1 LSNFGSRIG
10 SKNRLTTIW
19 AILSATVSKMRP
31 KIPPQNKNRIWLLRN
46 SDVQNLMPTCPN
58 SIFKSSPVNLF
69 PFAMSRKSKKLAK
82 RDDDETEDK
91 PVDDHESS
99 QDDESRVRLFAWV
112 RLFRR
117 SLKVFDCVIL
127 PPKNVPQG

>member
-1 LSNFGSRIG
+1 
-10 SKNRLTTIW
+10 
-19 AILSATVSKMRP
+19 M
-31 KIPPQNKNRIWLLRN
+31 
-46 SDVQNLMPTCPN
+46 
-58 SIFKSSPVNLF
+58 NLF

-82 RDDDETEDK
+82 RDDDETKDN

-117 SLKVFDCVIL
+117 SLKVFDCGIL
-127 PPKNVPQG
+127 PRKTSPKADCVGSALEGFR

>member
-1 LSNFGSRIG
+1 
-10 SKNRLTTIW
+10 
-19 AILSATVSKMRP
+19 
-31 KIPPQNKNRIWLLRN
+31 
-46 SDVQNLMPTCPN
+46 
-58 SIFKSSPVNLF
+58 VNLF

>member
-1 LSNFGSRIG
+1 
-10 SKNRLTTIW
+10 
-19 AILSATVSKMRP
+19 
-31 KIPPQNKNRIWLLRN
+31 
-46 SDVQNLMPTCPN
+46 
-58 SIFKSSPVNLF
+58 
-69 PFAMSRKSKKLAK
+69 MSRKSKKLAK

-91 PVDDHESS
+91 PVDDRESS

-127 PPKNVPQG
+127 RPKNVPQG

>member
-1 LSNFGSRIG
+1 VARLSQGHYALETSVRNYIKFLKDSD
-10 SKNRLTTIW
+10 KET
-19 AILSATVSKMRP
+19 ATKQKSDLAAEK
-31 KIPPQNKNRIWLLRN
+31 LRRAK
-46 SDVQNLMPTCPN
+46 SDAGMSQLNCQ
-58 SIFKSSPVNLF
+58 IKSGIIF

-99 QDDESRVRLFAWV
+99 QDGESRVRLFAWV